1 MPRAFVAGADEVAQ
15 APSSLLE
22 LGFLFLLSGLSESGA
37 SPPPRPTSPPL
48 PAAAGAP
55 APAQDTVREPPPPG
69 TDSGENSSQAP
80 PFATPVSP
88 GPPAPLGRKENNGT
102 SNRAAD
108 EAAHPRTTTS
118 FAKTPGQPVISSFYF
133 QACEGAV
140 LQVFPNSC
148 WTHIYGT
155 AQTRTLQGGVS
166 YSDKN
171 ASPLRFPTR
180 CLWFFSLLWE
190 RVLEAPGDLR
200 GHSTAGAPRKRVK
213 EIPILAPFGGKR
225 HSSSSSVDSPE
236 ASSLMS
242 NQRRPDEDRMA
253 HLYRGTQQRPL
264 KRGHRGRP
272 GGSAG

>member
-102 SNRAAD
+102 SNRAD
-108 EAAHPRTTTS
+108 
-118 FAKTPGQPVISSFYF
+118 
-133 QACEGAV
+133 
-140 LQVFPNSC
+140 
-148 WTHIYGT
+148 
-155 AQTRTLQGGVS
+155 
-166 YSDKN
+166 
-171 ASPLRFPTR
+171 
-180 CLWFFSLLWE
+180 
-190 RVLEAPGDLR
+190 
-200 GHSTAGAPRKRVK
+200 
-213 EIPILAPFGGKR
+213 
-225 HSSSSSVDSPE
+225 
-236 ASSLMS
+236 
-242 NQRRPDEDRMA
+242 RR
-253 HLYRGTQQRPL
+253 
-264 KRGHRGRP
+264 
-272 GGSAG
+272 GGSPQNDNILRENPRATRDFQL